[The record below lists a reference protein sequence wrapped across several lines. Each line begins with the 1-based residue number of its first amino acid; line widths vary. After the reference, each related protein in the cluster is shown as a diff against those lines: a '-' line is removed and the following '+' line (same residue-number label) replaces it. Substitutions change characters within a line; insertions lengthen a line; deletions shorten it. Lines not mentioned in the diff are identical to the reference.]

1 MPGAK
6 GGVVDKH
13 TAIHHQLLLAV
24 AVEVEPVD
32 DGIGPHIRQRH
43 RRGGQEALP
52 AAVPLMHR
60 HHQLA
65 ADGHAHLHQIQSAI
79 AAHIHQPGTHLL
91 QLLQAVVKQ
100 AGTAVHRSLRLDRLL
115 GEEAAGIGDLKHLH
129 PLAPGL
135 LAIEAGH
142 ERRLE
147 LLQLLGR
154 CCPGGAGTL
163 GGGSTTHQQQPL
175 QLAAHADRCQLGLAL
190 HDAREAQVDPVAP
203 GLCCA
208 CAIQPSR
215 LAQRHLQRFHV
226 GGTVGIAHQAINDA
240 HHIVSGVDRPVGGN
254 AQPIRLNILLVDVV
268 APQLLFLHIHQLGQ
282 HLIGVVVDQAGD
294 VMPAVDPEFAV
305 AGWAYLLIDNREEA
319 EAQAVG
325 ELDDVADRWL

>member
-1 MPGAK
+1 
-6 GGVVDKH
+6 
-13 TAIHHQLLLAV
+13 
-24 AVEVEPVD
+24 
-32 DGIGPHIRQRH
+32 
-43 RRGGQEALP
+43 
-52 AAVPLMHR
+52 MHR

-65 ADGHAHLHQIQSAI
+65 AQRAADRHAHLHQIQAVI
-79 AAHIHQPGTHLL
+79 AAHIHQPGAHLAEL
-91 QLLQAVVKQ
+91 QQAVVEQ
-100 AGTAVHRSLRLDRLL
+100 ASAAVHCALGLNRCLERRLA
-115 GEEAAGIGDLKHLH
+115 EEAADIGDLEHLH